1 MFIFMSVQKSRYEFD
16 LDDACLLVDFSEECI
31 YCRYENTLSLCCF
44 DVEYALC
51 RVLYNISE
59 NTDLFAFLCR
69 VDGTAAGCC
78 LLYISEKPANPTFIN
93 GRTGS
98 VLNVYTR
105 PQFRRRGIAGKLMG
119 MLLSEAGRLGLDFVE
134 LKSTDVGYP
143 LYKSVGFE
151 DAVSKY
157 HNMKFVID
165 KRNM

>member
-1 MFIFMSVQKSRYEFD
+1 MEFLKAGTDDINDLTQLRLEYLLEDYGEISRDRLGLIADSLPGYF
-16 LDDACLLVDFSEECI
+16 
-31 YCRYENTLSLCCF
+31 CRHLN
-44 DVEYALC
+44 A
-51 RVLYNISE
+51 
-59 NTDLFAFLCR
+59 DLFAFLCR

-157 HNMKFVID
+157 HNMKYIID

>member
-1 MFIFMSVQKSRYEFD
+1 MEFLKAGTDDINDLTQLRLEYLLEDYGEISRDRLGLIADSLPGY
-16 LDDACLLVDFSEECI
+16 FS
-31 YCRYENTLSLCCF
+31 RHLN
-44 DVEYALC
+44 A
-51 RVLYNISE
+51 
-59 NTDLFAFLCR
+59 DLFAFLCR
-69 VDGTAAGCC
+69 EDGTAAGCC

-105 PQFRRRGIAGKLMG
+105 PQFRRRGIAGKLMR

-157 HNMKFVID
+157 HNMKFIID

>member
-1 MFIFMSVQKSRYEFD
+1 MEFLKAGTDDINDLTQLRLEYLLEDYGEISRDRLGLIADSLPGY
-16 LDDACLLVDFSEECI
+16 FS
-31 YCRYENTLSLCCF
+31 RHLN
-44 DVEYALC
+44 A
-51 RVLYNISE
+51 
-59 NTDLFAFLCR
+59 DLFAFLCR
-69 VDGTAAGCC
+69 EDGTAAGCC

-157 HNMKFVID
+157 HNMKFIID